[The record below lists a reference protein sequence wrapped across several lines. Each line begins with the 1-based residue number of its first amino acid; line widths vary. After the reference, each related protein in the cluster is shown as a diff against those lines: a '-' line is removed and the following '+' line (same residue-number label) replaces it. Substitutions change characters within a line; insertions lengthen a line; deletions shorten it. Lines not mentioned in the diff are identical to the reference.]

1 MNRLMKWL
9 FRDIDDGVRA
19 AIMLALAGAALNL
32 TERAVRRSGAHRC

>member
-19 AIMLALAGAALNL
+19 AIMLALAALNL